1 MSANIYEQS
10 KEIGVLRAMG
20 LSKRRLYLLY
30 IYEAFILVLSSSL
43 LGIIIGT
50 MVGFSMTV

>member
-10 KEIGVLRAMG
+10 KEIGILRAMG
-20 LSKRRLYLLY
+20 LPRRRLYLLY
-30 IYEAFILVLSSSL
+30 INEAFILVLSSSL